1 MLNLK
6 SVFVKCTQLYDVF
19 GRVYYISS
27 PEKQEFLVANYSTVD
42 SDYWSRLHNCFS
54 CDRNNRY
61 GCDSIIKEER
71 KQ

>member
-6 SVFVKCTQLYDVF
+6 SVFVKCTQLYDVC

-42 SDYWSRLHNCFS
+42 SDY
-54 CDRNNRY
+54 
-61 GCDSIIKEER
+61 
-71 KQ
+71 